1 MRMSELTKP
10 TPKRS
15 AAALAVFVGLCALVA
30 AVGGAATAS
39 GLQSWYRALHKPSF
53 NPPDWVF
60 GPVWT
65 LLYLMMAIAAWRVWR
80 GGGRDRAVALALW
93 GVQLAL
99 NLAWSLIF
107 FGLRAPG
114 PALIDLAMLLAGIAA
129 TMVAFA
135 RTDRTA
141 AVLLVPYLSWC
152 AFAFFLNLAIWR
164 LN

>member
-1 MRMSELTKP
+1 MSELTRA

-39 GLQSWYRALHKPSF
+39 SLQTWYRALHKPSF

-65 LLYLMMAIAAWRVWR
+65 LLYLMVAVAAWRVWR
-80 GGGRDRAVALALW
+80 RGGRGRAVALALW
-93 GVQLAL
+93 GGQLTL

-114 PALIDLAMLLAGIAA
+114 PALIDLALLSPGSQRPWPPSPG
-129 TMVAFA
+129 
-135 RTDRTA
+135 RTGRRRCCWS
-141 AVLLVPYLSWC
+141 L
-152 AFAFFLNLAIWR
+152 IW
-164 LN
+164 LGAPSPSF